1 MRSICRP
8 SRASA
13 ALVAVIALALAA
25 CATVTPLSQQ
35 NIAALLAAPDRTE
48 ADRQLDARRKPA
60 ELISFTG
67 LAPGMRVLDLGAGG
81 GYSSELVAR
90 AVGPA
95 GRVHVQIAPAGESSQ
110 ARQRL
115 EERLKRPIM
124 QTAKL
129 DVLSF
134 DNPVA
139 AEISPGS
146 LDAVTFFFGY
156 HDIGGPGNDRARM
169 NRAIFDALKPGGVY
183 VIIDHS
189 GRPGTGGSEARTL
202 HRIEEAFLRR
212 EVEGAGFRLEAEAS
226 FLRNPT
232 DPRDKP
238 VFRPTQP
245 NDEFVLRF
253 VKPRQLQSY
262 GGSNT
267 VGGY

>member
-1 MRSICRP
+1 MYSIRRSKP
-8 SRASA
+8 ASL
-13 ALVAVIALALAA
+13 ALVAFIAFALAGCAA
-25 CATVTPLSQQ
+25 VTPLSQD

-60 ELISFTG
+60 DLIAFAG

-95 GRVHVQIAPAGESSQ
+95 GRVYVQIAPAGESSQ

-115 EERLKRPIM
+115 EERMKRPVM
-124 QTAKL
+124 QNAKL
-129 DVLSF
+129 DVLAF

-139 AEISPGS
+139 PEIAPGS

-156 HDIGGPGNDRARM
+156 HDIGGPGTDRARM
-169 NRAIFDALKPGGVY
+169 NRAIYNALKPGGVY

-212 EVEGAGFRLEAEAS
+212 EVEGAGFRLEAEGN
-226 FLRNPT
+226 FLRNPA

-238 VFRPTQP
+238 VFRPAQP

-253 VKPRQLQSY
+253 VKPRQVQSY
-262 GGSNT
+262 GGAS
-267 VGGY
+267 GY

>member
-95 GRVHVQIAPAGESSQ
+95 GRVRVQIAPAGDESDGAQ
-110 ARQRL
+110 AVRDAGNGL
-115 EERLKRPIM
+115 
-124 QTAKL
+124 
-129 DVLSF
+129 VLSQT
-134 DNPVA
+134 PLLVTVL
-139 AEISPGS
+139 ISP
-146 LDAVTFFFGY
+146 LTTWELA
-156 HDIGGPGNDRARM
+156 A
-169 NRAIFDALKPGGVY
+169 
-183 VIIDHS
+183 
-189 GRPGTGGSEARTL
+189 
-202 HRIEEAFLRR
+202 
-212 EVEGAGFRLEAEAS
+212 
-226 FLRNPT
+226 
-232 DPRDKP
+232 
-238 VFRPTQP
+238 
-245 NDEFVLRF
+245 
-253 VKPRQLQSY
+253 
-262 GGSNT
+262 
-267 VGGY
+267 